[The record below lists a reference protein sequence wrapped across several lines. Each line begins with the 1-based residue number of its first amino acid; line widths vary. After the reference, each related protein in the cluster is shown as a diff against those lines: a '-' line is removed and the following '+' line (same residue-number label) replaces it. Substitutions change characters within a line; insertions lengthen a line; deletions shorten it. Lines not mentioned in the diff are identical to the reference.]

1 MKGIITQTCYR
12 RIETCSDV
20 TGGQWIILLY
30 YHLFIP
36 VNEVSGRQI
45 VFSVAMMV
53 EGRQRWEEDKKTVME
68 GKMET
73 QDWRLSSSVW
83 Q

>member
-1 MKGIITQTCYR
+1 MSLVVSELFYFTTFY
-12 RIETCSDV
+12 S
-20 TGGQWIILLY
+20 Y
-30 YHLFIP
+30 YFIP
-36 VNEVSGRQI
+36 VNDVFGRQI

-53 EGRQRWEEDKKTVME
+53 EGRQRWEEDKKRVME
-68 GKMET
+68 GRMET